1 MTRDKTR
8 TQGVAHVTQ
17 LHSKMAHRAVY
28 VVTPTVH
35 VAVLN
40 QGARVVIAHRDGR
53 RAQEAGVGGRNL
65 RASRHP
71 IVLAIIAVRTVNTSD

>member
-1 MTRDKTR
+1 
-8 TQGVAHVTQ
+8 
-17 LHSKMAHRAVY
+17 MAHRAVY

-53 RAQEAGVGGRNL
+53 RAQEVGVGGSDL
-65 RASRHP
+65 RGSRHP
-71 IVLAIIAVRTVNTSD
+71 VVLAIIGVGTANASDLTVTQARAGGVGFVGRVWG